1 LSGCQI
7 EAEAA
12 YGIRHVALRYF
23 NAAGADPDR
32 KLGNF
37 HQPETHL
44 IPHVIVVGKEKAR
57 AKASAYMCRHSRPD
71 DFSDMETP
79 QRDR

>member
-1 LSGCQI
+1 MMVGIDDRQPGLVISSCSCRHAVERMLN

-12 YGIRHVALRYF
+12 YGIRHVVLRYF

-37 HQPETHL
+37 YQPERILFLT
-44 IPHVIVVGKEKAR
+44 
-57 AKASAYMCRHSRPD
+57 
-71 DFSDMETP
+71 
-79 QRDR
+79 